1 MKEEHRKTK
10 HPGTKENGLTQSPQS
25 RGEILDRI
33 NPPKGR
39 RAGRIYRKGKCLVM
53 SEVKQKLHEIAPMIF
68 GETPV
73 LFAYFD
79 FLPVIHQYQK
89 AYRERALRDS
99 L

>member
-33 NPPKGR
+33 IPPKGR

-79 FLPVIHQYQK
+79 FLPVIHS
-89 AYRERALRDS
+89 ESSVTLW
-99 L
+99 